1 MKSFFNSLKICV
13 ICSTPMKTSDVCYCS
28 FCAENLECLTQTTC
42 SICLNATSKERSICL
57 ACQLNKPFYDK
68 IVVAYKY
75 AQPLSSLLHKVKYN
89 RQVAYSRVLSQL
101 FYARVIKQIETW
113 PDVIIPVPLNMHK
126 LWKRGFNQSEELLK
140 YFKLKHKITTVNAV
154 KLNHN
159 DSQVGLDRD
168 SREKNLSGSF
178 VIYEDLTSK
187 NVVLIDDV
195 VTTGATVNEL
205 AKTCKLLGA
214 SNVQVWCFLR
224 TILIG
229 NNCDE

>member
-1 MKSFFNSLKICV
+1 MKSFFNSLKTCV
-13 ICSTPMKTSDVCYCS
+13 ICNTPMKTSNVWYCE
-28 FCAENLECLTQTTC
+28 FCADNLECLTQATC
-42 SICLNATSKERSICL
+42 SICLNATSKERLICL

-75 AQPLSSLLHKVKYN
+75 AKPLSFLLHKVKYN

-101 FYARVIKQIETW
+101 FYNRIIKQIEIW
-113 PDVIIPVPLNMHK
+113 PDLIIPVPLNINK
-126 LWKRGFNQSEELLK
+126 FWKRGFNQSEELLK
-140 YFKLKHKITTVNAV
+140 YFKLKHKIATVNAV

-159 DSQVGLDRD
+159 DSQVGLDRY

-178 VIYEDLTSK
+178 RIYEDLVNK
-187 NVVLIDDV
+187 NVVLVDDV

-214 SNVQVWCFLR
+214 RNVQVWCFLR

-229 NNCDE
+229 NNGDE